1 MTKLKELKESHS
13 KEKSLNTTKSLEMKE
28 FQLKKSLPIIML
40 SKLKLNTFLKKLKKL
55 LLNMNQLKKFGK
67 EFNIFQLKLKLFTIL
82 KEITMLLHKVDT
94 LKPNKHML
102 MDIAHMF
109 LEEAE

>member
-1 MTKLKELKESHS
+1 
-13 KEKSLNTTKSLEMKE
+13 
-28 FQLKKSLPIIML
+28 
-40 SKLKLNTFLKKLKKL
+40 
-55 LLNMNQLKKFGK
+55 MNQLKKFGK

-94 LKPNKHML
+94 LKLNKHML